1 MIDAIYIYINKKD
14 QMSFEAANPKKQA
27 RTPKHSKATV

>member
-1 MIDAIYIYINKKD
+1 MIDAIYIDKGY
-14 QMSFEAANPKKQA
+14 QMSFEDANPKKQA